1 MPPDVGSPTPAP
13 APEPEPL
20 PPGVARFA
28 NDSEYYHPFSDAG
41 FGHYSL
47 RSVRAAWAYDHIQQ
61 RYGVALN
68 EEIVVPGTGVN
79 IAVVDTGID
88 LDHWEFEGAR
98 LSVNDVLACCGG
110 PDDEFA
116 ADTTPYHGTAVTS
129 VIVAQRDNPP
139 LPADKAEFVPL
150 DFHGLAWGATVK
162 VFPIFIG
169 SVPPGD
175 YDPITI
181 EELRMEDPF
190 EAGYLREILNDPD
203 IDFDIVNMSFGVP
216 GLIENYN
223 EVDLR
228 DALDDFIQVAEQSG
242 VDPSEKTLLVRAAG
256 NDHLAECERGDSNC
270 DLETDVLNDEGEV
283 VGQRPALDAS
293 SPTVL
298 GGLPVRIE
306 ELRDHWVVV
315 VATYDGDGVNHGPIA
330 EFSNSCG
337 VAAKWCIAAPGAS
350 ARVAGS
356 AWRDEND
363 GSMPVTEYIERTYNQ
378 EQGTSFSAPM
388 VAAGLALVMQRFRD
402 QLGNGEVLKRLLETA
417 VLAERPASPDIPAPN
432 APDYVPPGGQ
442 CPEYLDLDDDLS
454 DCELSSAIG
463 HGVMDLDAA
472 TRPVGSVSVMLGE
485 TVAGARAPA
494 STSLLRGGA
503 AFGDGLASAMR
514 GRELAVF
521 DELGAP
527 FWIDLGGFAAPA
539 ARPGLAERLQRLMA
553 PAGGR
558 RGGGGAAEIPFASGP
573 LRMALDRAGADDAWG
588 GGHMSLVPLA
598 DGGLSLTGG
607 EKWQVSAFAAS
618 RQFGRDAAGPARA
631 AAGTQLAWKPD
642 DGPLGA
648 RLGVIHEFESAA
660 GARAAGA
667 FGDLASDTAFAGA
680 DIRAGFRGWSLLA
693 SAELGLVDVR
703 SRPGLVQG
711 VSPLTTSALTVSG
724 ERALSDGG
732 LLRLSLSRPLRVER
746 GRLKLSIPTGRDR
759 RGGILRE
766 AVEAPLRPSGQ
777 QIDVA
782 ALYRRPAGGGELRLG
797 STLSLQPGHAAG
809 SDPELSV
816 LAGWRLSF

>member
-1 MPPDVGSPTPAP
+1 M
-13 APEPEPL
+13 PEPL
-20 PPGVARFA
+20 PPGVARWA
-28 NDSEYYHPFSDAG
+28 NDSEYYHPDTQAQ
-41 FGHYSL
+41 FGHGNL
-47 RSVRAAWAYDHIQQ
+47 RSVKAAWAYARIQE
-61 RYGVALN
+61 REGAGFVA
-68 EEIVVPGTGVN
+68 PGTGVT
-79 IAVVDTGID
+79 IAVVDSGID
-88 LDHWEFEGAR
+88 LGHWEFRGAR
-98 LSVNDVLACCGG
+98 LSAATGPTCCGLTPG
-110 PDDEFA
+110 APQQVDVD
-116 ADTTPYHGTAVTS
+116 PYHGTAVTS
-129 VIVAQRDNPP
+129 VIVAHRGNTVPALEDV
-139 LPADKAEFVPL
+139 LPASN
-150 DFHGLAWGATVK
+150 FHGAAWGATVK
-162 VFPIFIG
+162 VFPVSFDF
-169 SVPPGD
+169 VPPGD
-175 YDPITI
+175 YDPITT
-181 EELRMEDPF
+181 EELRDEDPW
-190 EAGYLREILNDPD
+190 EAGYLEEVLADSEI
-203 IDFDIVNMSFGVP
+203 DIVNMSFGFM
-216 GLIENYN
+216 GLSGHYTAAE
-223 EVDLR
+223 LR
-228 DALDDFIQVAEQSG
+228 TALPDFIRVAAQAGRGAGERA
-242 VDPSEKTLLVRAAG
+242 LLVRAAG
-256 NDHLAECERGDSNC
+256 NDHLAPCAEGTDNC
-270 DLETDVLNDEGEV
+270 DLTAEVITDEGETIVIDVLN
-283 VGQRPALDAS
+283 AT
-293 SPTVL
+293 SPTVI
-298 GGLPVRIE
+298 GGLPAYIP
-306 ELRDHWVVV
+306 ELRSHWVTV
-315 VATYDGDGVNHGPIA
+315 VATSDDGPITD
-330 EFSNSCG
+330 FSNRCG
-337 VAAKWCIAAPGAS
+337 IVAKWCIAAPGYAI
-350 ARVAGS
+350 RVAS
-356 AWRDEND
+356 SHRPDDNPD
-363 GSMPVTEYIERTYNQ
+363 TIERNYGQ
-378 EQGTSFSAPM
+378 DEGTSFSAPL
-388 VAAGLALVMQRFRD
+388 VAAGLALVKQYFRD
-402 QLGNGEVLKRLLETA
+402 QLGNDEVLARLLETA
-417 VLAERPASPDIPAPN
+417 RLDPLGTVNPLNQPDEVSP
-432 APDYVPPGGQ
+432 GEQ
-442 CPEYLDLDDDLS
+442 CPAYLDLDDDLS
-454 DCELSSAIG
+454 DCELSSEVG

-472 TRPVGSVSVMLGE
+472 TRPVGSVSVVLGA
-485 TVAGARAPA
+485 TVAGARVPA
-494 STSLLRGGA
+494 SASVLRGGA
-503 AFGDGLASAMR
+503 AFGDGLAAAMR

-553 PAGGR
+553 SAGGR

-759 RGGILRE
+759 QGGILRE

-782 ALYRRPAGGGELRLG
+782 AMYRRPAGGGELRLG
-797 STLSLQPGHAAG
+797 STLTLQPGHAAG